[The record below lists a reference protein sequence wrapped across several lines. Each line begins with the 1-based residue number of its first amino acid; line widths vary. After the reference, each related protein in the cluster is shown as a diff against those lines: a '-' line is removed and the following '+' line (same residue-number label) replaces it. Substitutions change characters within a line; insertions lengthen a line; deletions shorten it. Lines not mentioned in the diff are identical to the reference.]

1 MLGETPPAFGAPW
14 FWSDRHGVHVE
25 AVGTLDGRQ
34 APGSRTVVR
43 TADGTPDGVP
53 QAAFLLA
60 ADGRLL
66 GCAVVDLPL
75 MVRAARRIIDRGLL
89 PDADALADPSVDP
102 RKLAR

>member
-1 MLGETPPAFGAPW
+1 
-14 FWSDRHGVHVE
+14 VHVE
-25 AVGTLDGRQ
+25 AVGTLDERQ
-34 APGSRTVVR
+34 APDGRTVVR
-43 TADGTPDGVP
+43 FVDGVP

-75 MVRAARRIIDRGLL
+75 MVRAARRIIDRGLV
-89 PDADALADPSVDP
+89 PDPTALSDPSADP